1 MKPTFHVAPIGTPIE
16 EVLKTE
22 PIGYVEGFNRSET
35 PEPIDPPVLMQTSH
49 SARFEISLPKKK
61 RARRNLIKLIT
72 GLKRLPGDPT
82 LIHNGGKP

>member
-1 MKPTFHVAPIGTPIE
+1 MKPMFYIAPIGMPIE

-22 PIGYVEGFNRSET
+22 PIGYVEGFDLSDT
-35 PEPIDPPVLMQTSH
+35 AEPLDQPLPMQTSH

-82 LIHNGGKP
+82 PIHNGGKP